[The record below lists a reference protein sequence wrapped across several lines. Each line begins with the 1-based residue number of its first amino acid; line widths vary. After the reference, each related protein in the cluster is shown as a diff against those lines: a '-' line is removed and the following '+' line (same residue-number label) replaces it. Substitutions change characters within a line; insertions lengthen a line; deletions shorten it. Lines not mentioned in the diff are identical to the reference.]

1 MKQSLETKKEE
12 TFAKYDAYLKS
23 HREAVRDCYKL
34 LTGLDLKIYGDD
46 GKPCGHDASKYS
58 EEEYEAYAEY
68 FYPSDGSKV
77 GSDLA
82 RKYAFD
88 KAWLHHQKHNPH
100 HWQYYVLIND
110 EDGIEALI
118 MPLLDVYEM
127 VSDWGAFAY
136 LQKDGDKLRNWYAA
150 NRDKQIINKL
160 TRRVVDALVETMAK
174 LIDERFKAHCEK
186 EDKE

>member
-1 MKQSLETKKEE
+1 MEVTKDTRKEE
-12 TFAKYDAYLKS
+12 MFAKYDAYLKT

-34 LTGLDLKIYGDD
+34 LTGLNLNIYMPD
-46 GKPCGHDASKYS
+46 GSPCGHDASKYS
-58 EEEYEAYAEY
+58 KEEYEAYAEY

-77 GSDLA
+77 GADPD
-82 RKYAFD
+82 RKDAFD
-88 KAWLHHQKHNPH
+88 KAWLHHQKCNPH

-110 EDGIEALI
+110 NDGIQALR

-150 NRDKQIINKL
+150 NRDKQIINKS
-160 TRRVVDALVETMAK
+160 TRKYVDSLVEIMAG
-174 LIDERFKAHCEK
+174 LIDERFKTHCEK
-186 EDKE
+186 DN